1 MRTAPCESTPRR
13 LAHTSTSASVAAPS
27 AVMPFAAKMSVK
39 TRNSSDWSTRMAPIA
54 CTFFA
59 EDRTAGRG
67 SLAEPAASVQ
77 DCGSGTASAL
87 PLPLLQGERVG
98 VRGSASPLLVEAP
111 LTPTLSP
118 RRAGRGSADF
128 VLTSL
133 YLLLVRD
140 RMQRPAGLARVQL
153 AQRNPLALRRLR
165 FGLCAASVHRAAIMR
180 ADLLG
185 RVPARRAAP
194 QRGELPLQLLT
205 VERELRDLPLAVRPL
220 GGRRLALDQTALLE
234 LRDLVAQ
241 ARLGALGGV

>member
-77 DCGSGTASAL
+77 DCGWGTASAL

-98 VRGSASPLLVEAP
+98 VICAR
-111 LTPTLSP
+111 LSM
-118 RRAGRGSADF
+118 RSDSRIVYG
-128 VLTSL
+128 
-133 YLLLVRD
+133 
-140 RMQRPAGLARVQL
+140 
-153 AQRNPLALRRLR
+153 
-165 FGLCAASVHRAAIMR
+165 AAAE
-180 ADLLG
+180 
-185 RVPARRAAP
+185 ARRDD
-194 QRGELPLQLLT
+194 GGF
-205 VERELRDLPLAVRPL
+205 
-220 GGRRLALDQTALLE
+220 GGRDFGRFAT
-234 LRDLVAQ
+234 
-241 ARLGALGGV
+241 GAVL